1 MTKRTKKTDPEM
13 DMDMTQEPVTEEIV
27 AQKIVAEEA
36 MEQEA
41 PEPTADENPEDAS
54 DQLESFYA
62 MLAQSIQE
70 FAENTRQAVVDFE
83 FSRQDLVKVSIA
95 VDMMANSLNLLRN
108 YVNFYLD
115 DVDPTRYH
123 TLFMDLNNL
132 KAGVPLAD
140 YVEEATLEDELKTL
154 F

>member
-1 MTKRTKKTDPEM
+1 MEKQMTKRTKKTDPEM
-13 DMDMTQEPVTEEIV
+13 DMDMIKEPVV
-27 AQKIVAEEA
+27 EEA
-36 MEQEA
+36 MEQES

-54 DQLESFYA
+54 DQLETFYA
-62 MLAQSIQE
+62 TLAQSIQE

-83 FSRQDLVKVSIA
+83 FSREDLVKVSIA

-140 YVEEATLEDELKTL
+140 YVEETTLEDELKTL

>member
-13 DMDMTQEPVTEEIV
+13 DMDMIKEPVV
-27 AQKIVAEEA
+27 EEA

-54 DQLESFYA
+54 DQLEAFYA
-62 MLAQSIQE
+62 TLAQSIQE

-83 FSRQDLVKVSIA
+83 FSREDLVKVSIA

-115 DVDPTRYH
+115 DVDPTRYQ

-132 KAGVPLAD
+132 KTGAPLAD

>member
-13 DMDMTQEPVTEEIV
+13 DMDMIKEPVV
-27 AQKIVAEEA
+27 EEA
-36 MEQEA
+36 MEQES

-54 DQLESFYA
+54 DQLETFYA
-62 MLAQSIQE
+62 TLAQSIQE

-83 FSRQDLVKVSIA
+83 FSREDLVKVSIA

-140 YVEEATLEDELKTL
+140 YVEETTLEDELKTL